1 MPWVDLALL
10 AVLAAFAL
18 GGLVQGLVRQ
28 LAGWLGLILGLI
40 LAVLFAPWL
49 ARRIAPP
56 QPPFYLT
63 LVVFALIVVG
73 VWTVASILGRLHQ
86 QRAAQQARDGWDEI
100 GGALLGLASGVLV
113 LLVALPMLIR
123 LGVISAEPLATSV
136 LGAWLL
142 RLAEQLWP
150 SAR

>member
-10 AVLAAFAL
+10 AVLAAFTL
-18 GGLVQGLVRQ
+18 GGLLQGLVRQ
-28 LAGWLGLILGLI
+28 LAGWFGLILGLI
-40 LAVLFAPWL
+40 LAVLFSPWL

-63 LVVFALIVVG
+63 LVVFTLIVVG

-86 QRAAQQARDGWDEI
+86 QHAAQQPHDGWDEI

-113 LLVALPMLIR
+113 LLAALPMLIR
-123 LGVISAEPLATSV
+123 LGVVSTEPLAASA

-142 RLAEQLWP
+142 QLAERLWP
-150 SAR
+150 STR